1 MKKKNTVIFNSND
14 EYRASRKL
22 IALIVMVI
30 FLTIS
35 LVRIFSI
42 KHVNDEFAKQADNFF
57 KLNEKTVYSID
68 KIYMY
73 SSADAI
79 KNKVTRPL
87 WNLDIYQY
95 TDIALYIN
103 NRDGNK
109 LDYENSIKE
118 MYIENVKFSNFNK
131 GEQKLYYK
139 NPNYFG
145 RGIFNY
151 YSASTDENQENSN
164 TTNENIS
171 NADDTNSNSDETS
184 ENNQDIKNI
193 EVNPKLAYQVLNNG
207 DLDYSK
213 PEIYCDATNPITLE
227 FVNQNVKKNQI
238 LSDVTTDV
246 TYNGSLLKRAG
257 VVLSDISGSVSFEIV
272 IINNYDQK
280 YICNVYLEIPLN
292 DTVTGKNIYDGKF
305 EKTQDQENIFKFY
318 RTK

>member
-1 MKKKNTVIFNSND
+1 MKKKNTVVFNSND

-22 IALIVMVI
+22 IALIVMTAFIVV
-30 FLTIS
+30 S
-35 LVRIFSI
+35 LVKIFSI
-42 KHVNDEFAKQADNFF
+42 KYVNDEFAKQADNFF

-103 NRDGNK
+103 NRDDNK

-118 MYIENVKFSNFNK
+118 MYIENVKFNNFNK

-145 RGIFNY
+145 RGIYNY
-151 YSASTDENQENSN
+151 YSVKTDENQDEQN
-164 TTNENIS
+164 TTDEN
-171 NADDTNSNSDETS
+171 NTNDDTNSSNDGTA
-184 ENNQDIKNI
+184 ENNQDIGSI
-193 EVNPKLAYQVLNNG
+193 EVNPKLTYQVLNDG

-257 VVLSDISGSVSFEIV
+257 IVLSDISGSVSFDVV

-280 YICNVYLEIPLN
+280 YICSVYLEIPLN

-305 EKTQDQENIFKFY
+305 EKTQENENIFKFY